1 MRFHLDEH
9 GATEIAFQLR
19 RRGID
24 VTTTVEAQLRT
35 RSDELQLA
43 YIRQEGRVI
52 FTQDR
57 DFLVIASRTRE
68 HPGIVYCK
76 QRTRSIGEIIENL
89 VLIYEVYT
97 PEEMM
102 CRVFV
107 MAGGCDRAATTQQD
121 RPLLSKQ

>member
-1 MRFHLDEH
+1 MSEQIRFHMDEQVKSV
-9 GATEIAFQLR
+9 IARELR

-24 VTTTVEAQLRT
+24 VTTTVEARLRT
-35 RSDELQLA
+35 RSDELQLD

-57 DFLVIASRTRE
+57 DFLVLASRTRE

-89 VLIYEVYT
+89 VLIYEVYS
-97 PEEMM
+97 PEEMVG
-102 CRVFV
+102 RVEY
-107 MAGGCDRAATTQQD
+107 
-121 RPLLSKQ
+121 L